1 MVHGRLR
8 LLARGLLGRLLLPE
22 RRHLLGERPR
32 ELELADHALCHER
45 LSEAL
50 TGLALPFERL
60 VELLLGDEPA
70 LDEDL
75 PEPAPARIVLR
86 PGGAAELRPLL
97 GDDARELLARHAEA
111 LHEDLPELLPGLA
124 LELEGDPDLA
134 LRDEPALDEER
145 ADQTRLQRL
154 RSRHVPCIGSP
165 SNEL

>member
-8 LLARGLLGRLLLPE
+8 LLAHGLVRRLLLRE
-22 RRHLLGERPR
+22 GGHLLGERPC

-45 LSEAL
+45 FPEAF
-50 TGLALPFERL
+50 TGLALPLERL
-60 VELLLGDEPA
+60 VELLLGHEPA

-75 PEPAPARIVLR
+75 PEPAPARVVLR
-86 PGGAAELRPLL
+86 AGRAAELRPLL

-111 LHEDLPELLPGLA
+111 LHEDLPELLPGLT

-134 LRDEPALDEER
+134 LRDEPPLDEER

-154 RSRHVPCIGSP
+154 RNRHVPSIGSP